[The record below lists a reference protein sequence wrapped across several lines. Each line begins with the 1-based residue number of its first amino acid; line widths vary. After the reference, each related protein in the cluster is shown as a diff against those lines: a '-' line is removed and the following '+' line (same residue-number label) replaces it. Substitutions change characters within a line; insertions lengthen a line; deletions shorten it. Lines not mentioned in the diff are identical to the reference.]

1 MAMSRF
7 RAYREVSADSRSHH
21 YLELDGLRGMAIL
34 MVVAFHYNLAPFMG
48 GVGVDLFFVLSGF
61 LLGGTL
67 LDKKEAPNYFRAFY
81 ARRVCRIFPL
91 YFLSLL
97 LFLILL
103 LAAPFTLGWLLFGD
117 SIRFLLEDPLPLWSY
132 FTFTQNFAMVHWG
145 VWGTPWLG
153 HAWSLAVVEQ
163 FYLILPFLIRFVS
176 KEKLPYLL
184 AGLILTAPLSRTVVF
199 NFHPHGDFAL
209 YVLMPCRADSLLLGV
224 LCAYAIRN
232 ERCLNLLRTHTKAL
246 YGVLM
251 VLIAGVIVMVLSRP
265 ATPTLH
271 QPFFAP
277 SYGYTWLAL
286 MYSCVLLIAVTEKRG
301 LVTWVTRI
309 RPLGALAVITFGVY
323 LLHMPIGFSFRWLIL
338 GQLQVPETWW
348 SDLIVAFGALLIT
361 LTLTSISWIFF
372 EKRIVRWGRS
382 FRYGDATT

>member
-1 MAMSRF
+1 MQNNIAG
-7 RAYREVSADSRSHH
+7 SRSHH

-34 MVVAFHYNLAPFMG
+34 MVVSFHYNLAPFLG

-67 LDKKEAPNYFRAFY
+67 LDKKEAPNYFKAFY
-81 ARRVCRIFPL
+81 VRRICRIFPL
-91 YFLSLL
+91 YFLSLF
-97 LFLILL
+97 LFVLLL
-103 LAAPFTLGWLLFGD
+103 LAAPFTIGWLLFGD
-117 SIRFLLEDPLPLWSY
+117 SIRFLLGDPLPLWSY
-132 FTFTQNFAMVHWG
+132 FTFTQNFAMVDHG
-145 VWGTPWLG
+145 VWGIPWLG

-176 KEKLPYLL
+176 REKLPYLL
-184 AGLILTAPLSRTVVF
+184 AALILTAPLSRTLLF
-199 NFHPHGDFAL
+199 NFHPNGDFAL

-232 ERCLNLLRTHTKAL
+232 ERCLNFLRMHTKAL
-246 YGVLM
+246 YGVLTI
-251 VLIAGVIVMVLSRP
+251 LIAGVIVMVISR
-265 ATPTLH
+265 TSGPTLH

-309 RPLGALAVITFGVY
+309 RPLGALAAITFGVY
-323 LLHMPIGFSFRWLIL
+323 LLHMPIGFSLRWLIL
-338 GQLQVPETWW
+338 GLMQVPETWW
-348 SDLIVAFGALLIT
+348 SDLVVAFGALLIT

-382 FRYGDATT
+382 FKYGDATS

>member
-1 MAMSRF
+1 MQNYVAG
-7 RAYREVSADSRSHH
+7 SRSHH

-34 MVVAFHYNLAPFMG
+34 MVVSYHYNLAPFLG

-67 LDKKEAPNYFRAFY
+67 LDKKEAPNYFKAFY
-81 ARRVCRIFPL
+81 IRRVCRIFPL
-91 YFLSLL
+91 YFLSLFV
-97 LFLILL
+97 FLILL

-117 SIRFLLEDPLPLWSY
+117 SIRFLLGDPLPLWSY
-132 FTFTQNFAMVHWG
+132 FTFTQNFAMVDQG
-145 VWGTPWLG
+145 VWGTPWLA

-176 KEKLPYLL
+176 REKLPYLL
-184 AGLILTAPLSRTVVF
+184 AALILTAPLSRTLLF

-232 ERCLNLLRTHTKAL
+232 ERYLEFLRAHTKAL
-246 YGVLM
+246 YGVLTI
-251 VLIAGVIVMVLSRP
+251 LIAGVIVMVLSRP
-265 ATPTLH
+265 SGPTLH

-286 MYSCVLLIAVTEKRG
+286 MYSCVLLIAVTEKQG

-309 RPLGALAVITFGVY
+309 RPFGALAVITFGVY

-338 GQLQVPETWW
+338 GLLQVPQTWW
-348 SDLIVAFGALLIT
+348 SDLVVAFGALLIT
-361 LTLTSISWIFF
+361 LTITSISWVFF

-382 FRYGDATT
+382 FKYGDPIN

>member
-1 MAMSRF
+1 MQKKI
-7 RAYREVSADSRSHH
+7 ADSRSHH

-34 MVVAFHYNLAPFMG
+34 MVVAFHYNLAPFLG

-67 LDKKEAPNYFRAFY
+67 LDKKEAPNYFKAFY
-81 ARRVCRIFPL
+81 ARRICRIFPL
-91 YFLSLL
+91 YFLSLF

-103 LAAPFTLGWLLFGD
+103 LAAPFTLGWFLFGD
-117 SIRFLLEDPLPLWSY
+117 SIRFLLGDPLPLWSY
-132 FTFTQNFAMVHWG
+132 FTFTQNFAMVDQG
-145 VWGTPWLG
+145 AWGTPWLG

-176 KEKLPYLL
+176 REKLPYLL
-184 AGLILTAPLSRTVVF
+184 AGLILTAPLSRTILF
-199 NFHPHGDFAL
+199 NFHPHGDFGL

-232 ERCLNLLRTHTKAL
+232 ERCLNLLRTHTQAL
-246 YGVLM
+246 YGVLT
-251 VLIAGVIVMVLSRP
+251 VLIAGVIMMVLSRP
-265 ATPTLH
+265 STPTLH

-338 GQLQVPETWW
+338 GQLQLPQTWW
-348 SDLIVAFGALLIT
+348 SDLVVAFGALLIT

-372 EKRIVRWGRS
+372 ERRIVRWGRS
-382 FRYGDATT
+382 FKYGDATSYKSL

>member
-1 MAMSRF
+1 
-7 RAYREVSADSRSHH
+7 
-21 YLELDGLRGMAIL
+21 
-34 MVVAFHYNLAPFMG
+34 MVDQGA
-48 GVGVDLFFVLSGF
+48 
-61 LLGGTL
+61 
-67 LDKKEAPNYFRAFY
+67 
-81 ARRVCRIFPL
+81 
-91 YFLSLL
+91 
-97 LFLILL
+97 
-103 LAAPFTLGWLLFGD
+103 
-117 SIRFLLEDPLPLWSY
+117 
-132 FTFTQNFAMVHWG
+132 
-145 VWGTPWLG
+145 WGTPWLG

-176 KEKLPYLL
+176 REKLPYLL
-184 AGLILTAPLSRTVVF
+184 VGLILAAPLSRTILF
-199 NFHPHGDFAL
+199 NFHPHGDFGL

-246 YGVLM
+246 YGVLT
-251 VLIAGVIVMVLSRP
+251 VLIAGVIMMVLSRP
-265 ATPTLH
+265 STPTLH

-338 GQLQVPETWW
+338 GQLQLPQTWW
-348 SDLIVAFGALLIT
+348 SDLVVAFGALLIT

-372 EKRIVRWGRS
+372 ERRIVSWGRS
-382 FRYGDATT
+382 FKYGDATSYKSP

>member
-1 MAMSRF
+1 
-7 RAYREVSADSRSHH
+7 
-21 YLELDGLRGMAIL
+21 
-34 MVVAFHYNLAPFMG
+34 MVDQGA
-48 GVGVDLFFVLSGF
+48 
-61 LLGGTL
+61 
-67 LDKKEAPNYFRAFY
+67 
-81 ARRVCRIFPL
+81 
-91 YFLSLL
+91 
-97 LFLILL
+97 
-103 LAAPFTLGWLLFGD
+103 
-117 SIRFLLEDPLPLWSY
+117 
-132 FTFTQNFAMVHWG
+132 
-145 VWGTPWLG
+145 WGTPWLG

-176 KEKLPYLL
+176 REKLPYLL
-184 AGLILTAPLSRTVVF
+184 AGLILTAPLSRTILF
-199 NFHPHGDFAL
+199 NFHPHGDFGL

-246 YGVLM
+246 YGVLT
-251 VLIAGVIVMVLSRP
+251 VLIAGVIMMVLSRP
-265 ATPTLH
+265 STPTLH

-338 GQLQVPETWW
+338 GQLQLPQTWW
-348 SDLIVAFGALLIT
+348 SDLVVAFGALLIT

-372 EKRIVRWGRS
+372 ERRIVSWGRS
-382 FRYGDATT
+382 FKYGDATSYKSP